1 MKAFKYLL
9 TNPSMFFKKSYNRI
23 LRLYRAYIL
32 KDEYSVDVTKWFKE
46 EGDKTLRFEYPELN
60 ENSVVFD
67 VGGYVGDFAH
77 KINEK
82 YGCKVYLFEPHPVFY
97 KTCIERFANN
107 DNVTPLNY
115 GLSDNDG
122 VFSLINSVDGSS
134 FLNPD
139 LINAE
144 KGISCKLREILN
156 VMVELEINEIDLM
169 KINIEG
175 GEFPLLLHLAEQNS
189 LNVVK
194 EYQVQFH
201 NFIKDS
207 IPMRDSIVESLSKTH
222 KRTWCYYF
230 VWENWK
236 KI

>member
-1 MKAFKYLL
+1 MKALKYLL
-9 TNPSMFFKKSYNRI
+9 TNPSMFFKKAYNRI

-32 KDEYSVDVTKWFKE
+32 KDEYSIDVTKWLQ
-46 EGDKTLRFEYPELN
+46 EGADKTLRFEYPELN

-82 YGCKVYLFEPHPVFY
+82 YGCKVYIFEPHPAFY

-115 GLSDNDG
+115 GLSDIDG
-122 VFSLINSVDGSS
+122 EFPLIDSVDGSS

-139 LINAE
+139 LINTE
-144 KGISCKLREILN
+144 KGISCKLKEILN

-175 GEFPLLLHLAEQNS
+175 GEFPLLLHLAKQNS

>member
-1 MKAFKYLL
+1 MKALKYLL
-9 TNPSMFFKKSYNRI
+9 TNPSMFFKKAYNRI

-32 KDEYSVDVTKWFKE
+32 KDEYSIDVTKWLQ
-46 EGDKTLRFEYPELN
+46 EGADKTLRFEYPELN

-82 YGCKVYLFEPHPVFY
+82 YGCKVYIFEPHPVFY

-115 GLSDNDG
+115 GLSDIDG
-122 VFSLINSVDGSS
+122 EFPLIDSVDGSS

-139 LINAE
+139 LINTE
-144 KGISCKLREILN
+144 KGISCKLKEILN

-169 KINIEG
+169 KINIEV
-175 GEFPLLLHLAEQNS
+175 GEFQLLLHLS
-189 LNVVK
+189 S
-194 EYQVQFH
+194 
-201 NFIKDS
+201 S
-207 IPMRDSIVESLSKTH
+207 IS
-222 KRTWCYYF
+222 
-230 VWENWK
+230 
-236 KI
+236 